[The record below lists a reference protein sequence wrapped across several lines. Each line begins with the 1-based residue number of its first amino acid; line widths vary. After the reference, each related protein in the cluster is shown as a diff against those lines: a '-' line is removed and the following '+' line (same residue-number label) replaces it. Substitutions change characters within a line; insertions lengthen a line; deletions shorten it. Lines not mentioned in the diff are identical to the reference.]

1 MDNLEKYRWVDQSI
15 ELAREIAKDYNDDH
29 QNDCDNAHNPF
40 YLFALRYKWKER
52 NGDWING
59 ISPSESDGSF
69 YQSVKESIR
78 QDLWILFIHASDER
92 IHVIDDLNNDDDF
105 KRSFANA
112 VGYKYKNPNKNNK
125 EYPIGFHKVSTY
137 LYYIRPDLF
146 IPISGRTPEKD
157 KKDTSWRAYYCK
169 LMGIDYTNAKEK
181 YKDPENWDEYIEFCK
196 NRKRESRERNLNHLF
211 ENLDDK
217 YIIAAMREYIKG
229 KSDNGS
235 CSDDNE
241 ETEIT
246 IISTP
251 KDTNMLNEIRE
262 LLEANHNIILHG
274 APGTGKTHLAIDV
287 AALMNTPSGD
297 NTSEADNQNTEEST
311 VMDNTKPVE
320 HIPSQVYYELI
331 QFHPSYDYTDFVE
344 GLRSY
349 ELNGSIGFRRED
361 GVFKE
366 FCKKAIKDLNHQY
379 IFIIDEINRGN
390 MSKIFGELFFSIDP
404 GYRVKS
410 KEINDNTIKY
420 KVKTQY
426 QNLIKDND
434 PFKDGFYISENV
446 YIIGTMNDI
455 DRSVDCMDFAF
466 RRRFVFKEIMADENA
481 EWLRD
486 LLKNEAD
493 KAIEVMKK
501 LNEEIAK
508 VKGLNASYQIGAAY
522 YAKLASIN
530 FDYGQLWKLCLEP
543 LLREYVRNN
552 AHPENELEKL
562 KKVFGK
568 AAGIKSEDNNQT
580 TNT

>member
-15 ELAREIAKDYNDDH
+15 ELARKIIQKHNNGESGYDDSY
-29 QNDCDNAHNPF
+29 NPF
-40 YLFALRYKWKER
+40 HLFARAFENNHPYER
-52 NGDWING
+52 RGDWING
-59 ISPSESDGSF
+59 ISPSDPNGSF
-69 YQSVKESIR
+69 FQSVKDSIR
-78 QDLWILFIHASDER
+78 QDLWTLFVHAADER
-92 IHVIDDLNNDDDF
+92 IHVIDDLNNDDAF
-105 KRSFANA
+105 KKSFADA
-112 VGYKYKNPNKNNK
+112 IAYKYKAPNNK
-125 EYPIGFHKVSTY
+125 EYPLGFHKVSIY

-146 IPISGRTPEKD
+146 IPISGRTPEKG
-157 KKDTSWRAYYCK
+157 KSPKTTSWRAYYCK
-169 LMGIDYTNAKEK
+169 VMNVRSEEYKQKEPK
-181 YKDPENWDEYIEFCK
+181 NWNNYVRHCEELRSNSKFNNFKDK
-196 NRKRESRERNLNHLF
+196 
-211 ENLDDK
+211 K
-217 YIIAAMREYIKG
+217 YIIAAISEDR
-229 KSDNGS
+229 KSIS
-235 CSDDNE
+235 YSQTIAEEDNE
-241 ETEIT
+241 QENDNTT
-246 IISTP
+246 ISQE
-251 KDTNMLNEIRE
+251 DNNMKEEIRE

-287 AALMNTPSGD
+287 ANAMNQSSAD
-297 NTSEADNQNTEEST
+297 NASEADNQNTEEST

-349 ELNGSIGFRRED
+349 ELNGTIGFRRED

-410 KEINDNTIKY
+410 KDINDNTIKY

-426 QNLIKDND
+426 QNLIKDDD
-434 PFKDGFYISENV
+434 PFKDGFYIPENV

-568 AAGIKSEDNNQT
+568 AAGIKSEDDSQT